1 MPIQHTPLRLTIRLP
16 KTPANSSPDLSTW
29 RTKAPMPS
37 RQSSRRRSRTRRP
50 QPRPSSPAG
59 KWPEPRDANDD
70 ATDLPKG
77 VREGVLRGRPSLQ
90 PTLPPLNRAWR
101 SGGVPRGGPR
111 PQPPGAN
118 AHGDSEQP
126 PRVGLPPPVVGPG
139 FENRSPTRAHA
150 ACPLPPGGQV
160 RVTTR
165 RVLPQHPY
173 LRTQYPP
180 ANASYAQLRAAW
192 PIPS

>member
-1 MPIQHTPLRLTIRLP
+1 MIKRKDIF
-16 KTPANSSPDLSTW
+16 STSH
-29 RTKAPMPS
+29 P
-37 RQSSRRRSRTRRP
+37 
-50 QPRPSSPAG
+50 PRPRA
-59 KWPEPRDANDD
+59 EPCVA
-70 ATDLPKG
+70 L
-77 VREGVLRGRPSLQ
+77 
-90 PTLPPLNRAWR
+90 

-160 RVTTR
+160 RVITR
-165 RVLPQHPY
+165 RVLPQHPH